1 MNYRLYL
8 WCVAISIGIIPA
20 ADAYSPT
27 DLQTLLSSNKCV
39 GCDLSGVDLSQKQLV
54 NVDLQA
60 ANLIGANLARTNLTN
75 ANLGGANLTGANLTN
90 ANFTGAVLQ
99 AASLVNVN
107 FTSTNLTRT
116 DLSYANLVNT
126 NFRSA
131 ILTNTD
137 LAGANLALAD
147 FTGAN
152 LSSTSLISA
161 NLIGAKGVN
170 PPATNDLPAS
180 TPENSRDGIRQ
191 PRIAPS
197 DADANVNESSP
208 TFRRPPPYKI
218 PLGLGS
224 PKRLVPGGTRV
235 SEPLPSSVGNG
246 SGY

>member
-1 MNYRLYL
+1 MNYHLYL
-8 WCVAISIGIIPA
+8 WCVVLSIGIIPV

-90 ANFTGAVLQ
+90 ANFTNAVLQ
-99 AASLVNVN
+99 VASLVNVN

-126 NFRSA
+126 NFISA

-152 LSSTSLISA
+152 LSSASLTSA
-161 NLIGAKGVN
+161 NLIDAKGVN
-170 PPATNDLPAS
+170 PPATKDLPTS
-180 TPENSRDGIRQ
+180 TPDSGDGTRQ
-191 PRIAPS
+191 PRIAPPN
-197 DADANVNESSP
+197 ADVNVNESSP
-208 TFRRPPPYKI
+208 VFRRPPYKI
-218 PLGLGS
+218 PIGLGS
-224 PKRLVPGGTRV
+224 PKRIVPGGTRV
-235 SEPLPSSVGNG
+235 SAPLPLGVGNG
-246 SGY
+246 GF

>member
-1 MNYRLYL
+1 MNYRLYF
-8 WCVAISIGIIPA
+8 WCIAISIGIIPA

-27 DLQTLLSSNKCV
+27 DLQTLLTSKKCV

-60 ANLIGANLARTNLTN
+60 ANLIGANLAGTNLTK

-107 FTSTNLTRT
+107 FTNTNLTRT

-152 LSSTSLISA
+152 LRSTSLTSA

-170 PPATNDLPAS
+170 PPATNNLPAY
-180 TPENSRDGIRQ
+180 TPDSGDGNRQ
-191 PRIAPS
+191 PRIAPPNT
-197 DADANVNESSP
+197 DANVNESSP
-208 TFRRPPPYKI
+208 VFRRPPYKI
-218 PLGLGS
+218 PIGLGS
-224 PKRLVPGGTRV
+224 PKRLVPGGTRITA
-235 SEPLPSSVGNG
+235 PLPLGG
-246 SGY
+246 GKGGY